1 MVKDALTKQL
11 SGKPLDSRIDNII
24 FILDNS
30 HRTLRHYQADPVIS
44 IAYLEGVA
52 GMRYAMME
60 LATLLHS
67 MFAVEQDRQQ
77 YLQLVRLGNQLVQ
90 ISKEVCTDPAINTT
104 NFAEGDVIGPAVYL
118 LKLLVRQYGFGCLK
132 KVSAEHEWLVPE
144 GLRTSDQVCVGH
156 ARL

>member
-11 SGKPLDSRIDNII
+11 SGKPLDRRIDDII
-24 FILDNS
+24 LILENS
-30 HRTLRHYQADPVIS
+30 HHTLRHYQADPVIS

-52 GMRYAMME
+52 GRRYSMME

-67 MFAVEQDRQQ
+67 VFAVEHDWQR
-77 YLQLVRLGNQLVQ
+77 YLLGIQLVQ
-90 ISKEVCTDPAINTT
+90 ISKEVCTDPTINTT

-132 KVSAEHEWLVPE
+132 KVSAEHKWLVPE
-144 GLRTSDQVCVGH
+144 GLRTSDRVCVGH